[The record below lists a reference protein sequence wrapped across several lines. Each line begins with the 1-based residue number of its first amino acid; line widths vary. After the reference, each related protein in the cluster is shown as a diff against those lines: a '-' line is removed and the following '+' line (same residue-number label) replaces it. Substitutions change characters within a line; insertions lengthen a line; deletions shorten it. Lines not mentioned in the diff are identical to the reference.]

1 MTASEIGT
9 TVLTA
14 LLGGSGAAGLLTWAV
29 KRWAADRRL
38 RSAAEQTRRD
48 EARKKIDY
56 LVEHGKRVD
65 DALRDMAAENTLQC
79 YCPGLLFG
87 GNCIFRDERGGK
99 FSAGT
104 AACPRHLMWR
114 GQAAGHAA
122 APGPLK
128 KFIRGK
134 KLTPGVN
141 SNGSEGQKTTQDK

>member
-29 KRWAADRRL
+29 KRWAADRSL

-79 YCPGLLFG
+79 YCLLACLRGLEEQGCDGPVHDGINRLEKYLNQKAHG
-87 GNCIFRDERGGK
+87 GR
-99 FSAGT
+99 
-104 AACPRHLMWR
+104 P
-114 GQAAGHAA
+114 
-122 APGPLK
+122 
-128 KFIRGK
+128 
-134 KLTPGVN
+134 
-141 SNGSEGQKTTQDK
+141 